1 MMTTT
6 RALVALLLISA
17 FAGCGDDDD
26 DDGDR
31 DAGEAGSG
39 GSEAGSGGSR
49 AGSGGS
55 RAGSGGS
62 EEDAGG
68 EPGERRIEVVARE
81 FEFEPDE
88 ITATAGETLVIVLM
102 NEGTVDHN
110 IEFEIGDEE
119 FTLDDNVDPDDTA
132 ELTFEVPDEPGDHV
146 FYCPIGD
153 HRELGME
160 GTFTVE
166 E

>member
-1 MMTTT
+1 MTTA

-26 DDGDR
+26 DDDDR
-31 DAGEAGSG
+31 ADAGEAGSG
-39 GSEAGSGGSR
+39 GSEAGSGGSE
-49 AGSGGS
+49 
-55 RAGSGGS
+55 AGSGGS

-81 FEFEPDE
+81 FEFDPDE
-88 ITATAGETLVIVLM
+88 ITASAGETLVIVLM

-110 IEFEIGDEE
+110 IEVEIGDEE
-119 FTLDDNVDPDDTA
+119 FTLDDNVEPDDSA

-146 FYCPIGD
+146 FYCPIDD
-153 HRELGME
+153 HRALGME
-160 GTFTVE
+160 GTFTIE
-166 E
+166 